1 MNSPSLRGGCSAPP
15 RRVLVAEDGVR
26 EENGGDGTTTMRY
39 MHLSSASLNQAIRL
53 LEQRDPVG
61 GNSGAT
67 RGGPS
72 LAAPGI
78 MALHGKGPAAL
89 TGVERL
95 WFGSPAWAKV
105 VAADALLRETTEF
118 ELEQAW

>member
-1 MNSPSLRGGCSAPP
+1 M
-15 RRVLVAEDGVR
+15 R

-95 WFGSPAWAKV
+95 GFGSPALGEGSCRRRVAKRNHGIRTGTGLV
-105 VAADALLRETTEF
+105 TSGQIDDA
-118 ELEQAW
+118 

>member
-1 MNSPSLRGGCSAPP
+1 
-15 RRVLVAEDGVR
+15 VR